1 MADDKIKVKFVDDY
15 EVQDENA
22 ETFKKGKVYSMSAAS
37 AAHFV
42 SRGRAEYVVA
52 KGK

>member
-1 MADDKIKVKFVDDY
+1 MADQTKVKFVEDY
-15 EVQDENA
+15 EVQA
-22 ETFKKGKVYSMSAAS
+22 EAGEKFKEGKTYTMSEAS
-37 AAHFV
+37 AAHHV